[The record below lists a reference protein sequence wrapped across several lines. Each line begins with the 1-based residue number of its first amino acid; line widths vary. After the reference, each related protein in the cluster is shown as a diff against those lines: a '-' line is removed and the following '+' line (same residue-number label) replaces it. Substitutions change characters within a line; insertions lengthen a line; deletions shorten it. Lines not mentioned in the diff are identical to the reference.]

1 MRCFKLTFAS
11 WRHLKTFPAFPMDK
25 CSKTVRQLL
34 TVEVIHEEL
43 SSVLSLL
50 KVILQTLMLFL

>member
-25 CSKTVRQLL
+25 CSKTVRQSL
-34 TVEVIHEEL
+34 TVEMIREEL

-50 KVILQTLMLFL
+50 KVIPQTLMLFL